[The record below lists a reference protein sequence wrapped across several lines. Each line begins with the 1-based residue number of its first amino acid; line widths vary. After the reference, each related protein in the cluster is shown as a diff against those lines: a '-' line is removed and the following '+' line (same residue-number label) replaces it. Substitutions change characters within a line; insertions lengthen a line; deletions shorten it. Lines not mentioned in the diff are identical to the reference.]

1 MCSSSQASGGSCWR
15 TGRRG
20 WGAIPRRASPS
31 RSRPSAWSS
40 SASPRG
46 SRTRCLARSKA
57 WEGLALRP
65 LLAPGRE
72 AQTLFAFVG
81 AWAPPE
87 AAVERGWAAWDER
100 RLVGALLWER
110 AGSAALLHGPVVLSP
125 EAAGSAAEPS
135 DAKAEQEAAVEV
147 AARLLSLAMDEMAP
161 RGVDTLF
168 ARPQGLDRLWVRF

>member
-1 MCSSSQASGGSCWR
+1 
-15 TGRRG
+15 
-20 WGAIPRRASPS
+20 
-31 RSRPSAWSS
+31 
-40 SASPRG
+40 
-46 SRTRCLARSKA
+46 LARSKA

-168 ARPQGLDRLWVRF
+168 ARPQGLDRLWVRFGFIPVPEGELPGALRGRPGLGLYGWRGASALWSMAGRGAGRTTASGKH